1 MSKSKNHNSD
11 VSSRMMEILRHGAIE
26 QLSQRGLLDYLE
38 IELFEFYT
46 KQTNAWLNRELE
58 LEQEEIKKQIA
69 AGDPSPNDSGMMP
82 IDYHIKRIQYSN
94 VIYLASLLE
103 TCLQRACDNLKM
115 ALGGVPFEL
124 SDLRGDQWTKRYKF
138 LERYGQF
145 EFSQQLLKELE
156 TLTKI
161 RNYLVHEN
169 GSTFNL
175 KPEDKKI
182 FMKCKAVDV
191 DTCEFKIESPYV
203 QHGLELLKQ
212 LVREL
217 DNQMR
222 FAIRRLKESQAQS

>member
-1 MSKSKNHNSD
+1 MGKSKEHNSE
-11 VSSRMMEILRHGAIE
+11 VSNRMMEILRMGVLE
-26 QLSQRGLLDYLE
+26 RVSQRGLLDYLE

-46 KQTNAWLNRELE
+46 KQTNEWLTAGFEIE
-58 LEQEEIKKQIA
+58 HEIIKKQVD
-69 AGDPSPNDSGMMP
+69 AGDPSPNDSGMMA
-82 IDYHIKRIQYSN
+82 IEYHSKRISYSN

-124 SDLRGDQWTKRYKF
+124 SELKGDQWTKRYKF
-138 LERYGQF
+138 LKRYGQF
-145 EFSQQLLKELE
+145 AFSPQLLSELE

-169 GSTFNL
+169 GSTINI

-182 FMKCKAVDV
+182 FLKCPAVDV
-191 DTCEFKIESPYV
+191 GTYEFTIEFAFI

-217 DNQMR
+217 ETQMNLV
-222 FAIRRLKESQAQS
+222 IRRLKDSQAQS